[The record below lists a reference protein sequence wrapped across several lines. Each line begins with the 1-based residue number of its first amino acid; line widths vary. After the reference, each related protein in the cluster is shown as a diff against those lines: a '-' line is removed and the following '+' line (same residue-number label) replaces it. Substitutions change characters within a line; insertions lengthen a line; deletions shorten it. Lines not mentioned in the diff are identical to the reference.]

1 MEKELKVIAGKEA
14 IFNTKLGIVTAIIL
28 CALIFL
34 GIFAVTDTFYFIPML
49 CAFAIIITAS
59 VLLTIKKINFIK
71 HSCFTWGEITNI
83 EKSQPEASDVWQE
96 FVIEYTDKVTGET
109 YEVKRGNHFG
119 DNEEELKKEIQEYY
133 EEGQK
138 LLGKRVPVLYETN
151 KPGKTMVFFEK
162 AE

>member
-1 MEKELKVIAGKEA
+1 MEKELKAIAGKTA
-14 IFNTKLGIVTAIIL
+14 IFNTTLGIITAVIL

-34 GIFAVTDTFYFIPML
+34 GIFAFTETFYFIPML
-49 CAFAIIITAS
+49 WTFAIIITAS
-59 VLLTIKKINFIK
+59 VLLTIKKFIFIK
-71 HSCFTWGEITNI
+71 HSCFTWGKIINI
-83 EKSQPEASDVWQE
+83 EKSPPEASDVWQA
-96 FVIEYTDKVTGET
+96 FVIKYTDKGTGKT
-109 YEVKRGNHFG
+109 YEIERCNHFG
-119 DNEEELKKEIQEYY
+119 DNEEELKKEIKEYY

>member
-1 MEKELKVIAGKEA
+1 MEKELKVIAGKET
-14 IFNTKLGIVTAIIL
+14 IFYTKLGIITAVIL

-34 GIFAVTDTFYFIPML
+34 GIFAFTATFYFIPMVW
-49 CAFAIIITAS
+49 AFAIIITAS
-59 VLLTIKKINFIK
+59 VLLTIKKFNFIK
-71 HSCFTWGEITNI
+71 HSCFTWGKIINI
-83 EKSQPEASDVWQE
+83 EKSPPEASDVWQA
-96 FVIEYTDKVTGET
+96 FVIEYTDKGTHEA
-109 YEVKRGNHFG
+109 YEIKRCNHFG

-133 EEGQK
+133 EEGEK